1 MALGQ
6 SGWGGPGVATE
17 CLSLQV
23 KLLELQELV
32 LRLVGERNE
41 WQGRFLAAARS
52 PAEEL
57 ALGPA
62 DAQELGPAEAEQGE

>member
-1 MALGQ
+1 M
-6 SGWGGPGVATE
+6 
-17 CLSLQV
+17 

-52 PAEEL
+52 PAEEPT
-57 ALGPA
+57 LGPK
-62 DAQELGPAEAEQGE
+62 DAQEVGAAAAEQGGEQSPGGGG